1 MKKYITTVRTN
12 GLFKNHDTRETWS
25 SNVCSVCVAYDSKKD
40 KPYIVK
46 VWRQRSMK
54 SDTWIHPQFNEDSM
68 DDIRR
73 KVKWNY
79 DTFVLK
85 ENILCKRKDKKDKKR
100 SGKHHL
106 EEKCE
111 RCVYLGRD
119 CQGDSRS
126 PPTQEDLK
134 D

>member
-1 MKKYITTVRTN
+1 MKKYITTVRTK
-12 GLFKNHDTRETWS
+12 GLFKNNETRETWS
-25 SNVCSVCVAYDSKKD
+25 SNLCSVCVAYDIKKD

-54 SDTWIHPQFNEDSM
+54 SDTWIHPHFSEKSM
-68 DDIRR
+68 DDIRN

-85 ENILCKRKDKKDKKR
+85 ENKPCKKKVKKR
-100 SGKHHL
+100 AKKHHL

-111 RCVYLGRD
+111 RCVYLGRY
-119 CQGDSRS
+119 CKG
-126 PPTQEDLK
+126 
-134 D
+134 